1 MKFNIKGVS
10 VQTWTRTAVLI
21 IALVSQL
28 LVIIGKKSHG
38 IDIDQAT
45 EIVSYVFTAFA
56 AIWSWWKNNSFTHN
70 AQIADA
76 YITKRKEDDN
86 VNSK

>member
-28 LVIIGKKSHG
+28 LVIIGKKTHS

-45 EIVSYVFTAFA
+45 EIVSYVFTALA
-56 AIWSWWKNNSFTHN
+56 SIWAWWKNNSFTHN
-70 AQIADA
+70 AQVADA
-76 YITKRKEDDN
+76 YIIKRKEDDN
-86 VNSK
+86 VNDQ